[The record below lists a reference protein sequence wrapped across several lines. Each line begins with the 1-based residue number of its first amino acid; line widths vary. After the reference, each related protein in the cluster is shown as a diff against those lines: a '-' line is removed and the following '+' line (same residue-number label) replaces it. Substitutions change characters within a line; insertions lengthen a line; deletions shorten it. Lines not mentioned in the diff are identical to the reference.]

1 MFKNIQTAD
10 EITAEANAKRIEN
23 ENRAVQDEIDK
34 LTKETIVD
42 ILDWIGKQP
51 NAPQVLKDK
60 ALQAVNA
67 RSKLK

>member
-1 MFKNIQTAD
+1 MFKNIQT
-10 EITAEANAKRIEN
+10 EEQIVAEENAKRIEN

-60 ALQAVNA
+60 ALQAINA
-67 RSKLK
+67 KNRLQ